1 MLFVGVNELFLGLLG
16 VIVLT
21 MHKIGQYT
29 IVQVLEKFN
38 ALLNLKNTSNR
49 ILLQNT
55 VKDFCNCMF
64 SIGTLHQVKTL
75 KSYSGLIHQEFCLLN
90 KVTQKLMLCKSLQFI

>member
-38 ALLNLKNTSNR
+38 ALLNLK
-49 ILLQNT
+49 
-55 VKDFCNCMF
+55 K
-64 SIGTLHQVKTL
+64 
-75 KSYSGLIHQEFCLLN
+75 N
-90 KVTQKLMLCKSLQFI
+90 K